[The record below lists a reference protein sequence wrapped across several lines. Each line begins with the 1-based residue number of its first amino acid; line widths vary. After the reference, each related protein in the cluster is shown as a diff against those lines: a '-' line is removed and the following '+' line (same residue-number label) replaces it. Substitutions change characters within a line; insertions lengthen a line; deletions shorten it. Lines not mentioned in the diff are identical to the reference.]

1 MEPREIDATDSGEP
15 SKPLGFTLEPE
26 EIDEIAEHL
35 QGCPP
40 CLEFIESLKT
50 TVQMCKDLG
59 TTEKPA
65 PLDPATHQRLLE
77 AYEAMRSGKSVTAA
91 KQD

>member
-1 MEPREIDATDSGEP
+1 MEPRGTHSTDSGE
-15 SKPLGFTLEPE
+15 SAKPLGFILEPE

-65 PLDPATHQRLLE
+65 PLDPAIHQRLLD
-77 AYEAMRSGKSVTAA
+77 AYEAMRSGKSVTVA
-91 KQD
+91 KQE

>member
-1 MEPREIDATDSGEP
+1 MKQQDTNAT
-15 SKPLGFTLEPE
+15 KANKAAQPLGFTLAPE

-50 TVQMCKDLG
+50 TVKLCKDLG
-59 TTEKPA
+59 STEKPP
-65 PLDPATHQRLLE
+65 PLDPATHQRLLS
-77 AYEAMRSGKSVTAA
+77 AYEAMRTGKVATAA
-91 KQD
+91 KQA

>member
-1 MEPREIDATDSGEP
+1 MESRDTQSTDSGETEQ
-15 SKPLGFTLEPE
+15 SLGFTLEPE

-50 TVQMCKDLG
+50 TVQMCKDIG
-59 TTEKPA
+59 TTERPA
-65 PLDPATHQRLLE
+65 PLDPATHQRLLS
-77 AYEAMRSGKSVTAA
+77 AYQAMRSGKSPTAA